1 MKEMILSKRNQL
13 TKKDVQEF
21 GLILAASAIITTII
35 LYCCPFAFAAN
46 ATTVSMMENVMKILK
61 IIAMVAGALFLVV
74 GLLKFAI
81 SHANEDGPAQQKAI
95 MMMAT
100 GILLGVIG
108 LTVFTDSF
116 ASTIAEWIDQ

>member
-1 MKEMILSKRNQL
+1 MREMILSKRNQL
-13 TKKDVQEF
+13 TKKDALEI
-21 GLILAASAIITTII
+21 GLILAASVIVTAVI
-35 LYCCPFAFAAN
+35 LHCCPFVFAD
-46 ATTVSMMENVMKILK
+46 ATEEMMKSVMKILK

-100 GILLGVIG
+100 GVLLMVLG
-108 LTVFTDSF
+108 LTVFTEDF
-116 ASTIAEWIDQ
+116 ASTVAKWIDQ

>member
-1 MKEMILSKRNQL
+1 MLEI
-13 TKKDVQEF
+13 
-21 GLILAASAIITTII
+21 GLILAASAIITAVI
-35 LYCCPFAFAAN
+35 LYCCPFVFAD
-46 ATTVSMMENVMKILK
+46 ATEEMMKSVMKILK

-100 GILLGVIG
+100 GILLMVLG
-108 LTVFTDSF
+108 LTVFTESF
-116 ASTIAEWIDQ
+116 ASTVADWIDQ